1 MCRPSLRASPPTEMS
16 SAARCVPACA
26 ESWVSAVPG
35 AASQPVML
43 LPALSFNSSSSLAR
57 CESVSGSTRRGRPAD
72 WLAQWLPSRPGQ
84 SRSAPAGCVVSA
96 VGSPGPDRP
105 AASLCRSA
113 GPARLARAPG
123 REVGQAER
131 GQLQVG
137 AQFPA
142 CSRRVT
148 SRSPYF
154 AQLAGSAR
162 TLRHPQDDRLGQ
174 LAVGSQR
181 VTGVAQQAEL
191 HGEAEA
197 VGVAASLAD
206 QRQVGVVEG
215 VVADQ
220 VIPGFPAAQ
229 AGCPAPWPRGS
240 SDAACVSRP
249 CGGTGR
255 GFPG

>member
-1 MCRPSLRASPPTEMS
+1 MTIDQDRCRSATHSLQQSHVDNIPPPSTASDARSSPLRAFSCPALASKPHGRARPLWRPSGAPAAASARGPWRGSARRPRAPG
-16 SAARCVPACA
+16 ARGRGPGRGSRTGRTGPVAGRC
-26 ESWVSAVPG
+26 AVPG
-35 AASQPVML
+35 ML
-43 LPALSFNSSSSLAR
+43 ATGHVAL
-57 CESVSGSTRRGRPAD
+57 
-72 WLAQWLPSRPGQ
+72 
-84 SRSAPAGCVVSA
+84 A
-96 VGSPGPDRP
+96 V
-105 AASLCRSA
+105 LC
-113 GPARLARAPG
+113 PARRLG
-123 REVGQAER
+123 
-131 GQLQVG
+131 LD
-137 AQFPA
+137 
-142 CSRRVT
+142 
-148 SRSPYF
+148 
-154 AQLAGSAR
+154 L
-162 TLRHPQDDRLGQ
+162 LRHPQDDRLGQ

>member
-1 MCRPSLRASPPTEMS
+1 MSVCWAS
-16 SAARCVPACA
+16 
-26 ESWVSAVPG
+26 
-35 AASQPVML
+35 
-43 LPALSFNSSSSLAR
+43 
-57 CESVSGSTRRGRPAD
+57 SVS
-72 WLAQWLPSRPGQ
+72 SRTGG
-84 SRSAPAGCVVSA
+84 A
-96 VGSPGPDRP
+96 
-105 AASLCRSA
+105 
-113 GPARLARAPG
+113 
-123 REVGQAER
+123 EVGQAER

-137 AQFPA
+137 AQFRA

-154 AQLAGSAR
+154 AQLAGSALDL
-162 TLRHPQDDRLGQ
+162 LRHPQDDRLGQ

-220 VIPGFPAAQ
+220 VILAFRQRKQGVPLRGREDQ
-229 AGCPAPWPRGS
+229 ATRH
-240 SDAACVSRP
+240 VSVVRAEVLV
-249 CGGTGR
+249 